1 MKKLLLIL
9 LCLPFI
15 GVGQLQNRWG
25 EENKCVSGNC
35 INGSGKL
42 IYWVDGMV
50 DAAESTYS
58 GYFKDGK
65 FNGKGEIFCHLGGF
79 EGDAGDYYIIGNWKD
94 GKLHGD
100 AITYDR
106 SQSYMYGDLFDVE
119 DGDTLWDGFGSTYT
133 TLLQETIIKHSGQYE
148 DSLLNGFGLMTINSF
163 RYIDDD
169 IYDETYTEMYIGKW
183 KNGMKHGFGR
193 YIYKNGNIYE
203 GEWTNDKIEGR
214 GRMIYND
221 GSIKDGIWE
230 DDKYIGK

>member
-9 LCLPFI
+9 FCLPMI
-15 GVGQLQNRWG
+15 GVSQIGKYG
-25 EENKCVSGNC
+25 ENKCIYGNC

-42 IYWVDGMV
+42 TYLVDGIADFV
-50 DAAESTYS
+50 ESTYT

-65 FNGKGEIFCHLGGF
+65 FNGTGEIFCDM
-79 EGDAGDYYIIGNWKD
+79 GDFQGDTEDYYIIGNWKN

-100 AITYDR
+100 AITYHRKR
-106 SQSYMYGDLFDVE
+106 SYKIDGLFNVE
-119 DGDTLWDGFGSTYT
+119 GGDTIRQAWGSTYT
-133 TLLQETIIKHSGQYE
+133 KLLKETIIKYSGQYE
-148 DSLLNGFGLMTINSF
+148 DSLLNGFGLMTVNNFKYTDSEL
-163 RYIDDD
+163 YS
-169 IYDETYTEMYIGKW
+169 ETYTKIYIGKW

-193 YIYKNGNIYE
+193 YIYENGNIYE